1 MKHENR
7 AIKIKLSL
15 HNKVHLKQKSIICDY
30 VICNVLVDQKQLKIV
45 GKNTQQNISYRYKTC
60 SKVCDNVIFKNPA
73 NDN

>member
-15 HNKVHLKQKSIICDY
+15 HNKVHLKQKSIFVITLY
-30 VICNVLVDQKQLKIV
+30 VMCLLIKKQLKIV

>member
-30 VICNVLVDQKQLKIV
+30 VICNVLVDQKTIENCRKKHTAKHIL
-45 GKNTQQNISYRYKTC
+45 
-60 SKVCDNVIFKNPA
+60 PL
-73 NDN
+73 

>member
-1 MKHENR
+1 MKHGNR

-15 HNKVHLKQKSIICDY
+15 HNKVHLKQKSIFVITLY
-30 VICNVLVDQKQLKIV
+30 VMCLLIKKQLKIV

-60 SKVCDNVIFKNPA
+60 CKVCDNVIFKNSA